1 MYKHNTIKK
10 TLSYRFLVLI
20 TFIAG
25 VHSTSFSQDH
35 RVDSLQKIIETQ
47 RHDTAEVTALKA
59 LGATLSK
66 SNPQK
71 ALEYAK
77 YALALAEKL
86 GYKKGLIVSHITIG
100 QCYINLAEYNLALD
114 HFNKSIAMA
123 KETGDRANYFTGM
136 VQKGIVYESK
146 GEYSTALEQHFNAL
160 KLAESMNKK
169 LLITTCYQNIGQLY
183 LKMTDY
189 TSAMNYFEK
198 GLKVFREQGE
208 KKLLG
213 GALTNVGTVYLR
225 QKKYAKALD
234 LFNEAIEI
242 GNETKDK
249 PGLIERWNDVG
260 LIYFNTS
267 KYDEAIKAH
276 NKALAMSKETDNQ
289 RSYAAS
295 LNNLAACYRKKQ
307 DYGKALE
314 KGNEALSIAK
324 KIGAKEEE
332 VIALKNIADTHVEA
346 GHADEALVYY
356 RQYTPKKDSLFGEK
370 TWAEVNRLRLKYESE
385 KSSRQLALMK
395 AEKAEANVLAQT
407 RKTWM
412 IVAIS
417 AILVLLMAFAM
428 TYIAAKNKR
437 RRQEIE
443 ITLQKAELEQK
454 AIRSQMNPH
463 FIFNSLNSIQ
473 HYILSNETQ
482 YAYDY
487 LARFSKL
494 IRQVLANSEHPTI
507 SLKKELELLELYID
521 LEQRRFKN
529 RFEYSVSYD
538 KNLPVDEIVIPVMLI
553 QPFVEN
559 AIWHGIMNLDDS
571 RRGKLSVNI
580 VFENET
586 AKITIED
593 NGVGREAAAKLRKP
607 KHEHTSVGMLFTQ
620 KRLEMFKLT
629 GTKETA
635 VSITDLYDLHGNANG
650 TQVHIVIPAHL

>member
-1 MYKHNTIKK
+1 MLKQV
-10 TLSYRFLVLI
+10 SY
-20 TFIAG
+20 
-25 VHSTSFSQDH
+25 SQDYKI
-35 RVDSLQKIIETQ
+35 DSLQKIIDTQ
-47 RHDTAEVTALKA
+47 RHDTAEVTALKT

-86 GYKKGLIVSHITIG
+86 GYKKGLVVSHITIG
-100 QCYINLAEYNLALD
+100 QCYINLAEYNLALE
-114 HFNKSIAMA
+114 HFNKSITLA
-123 KETGDRANYFTGM
+123 KETGDRQNYFTAM
-136 VQKGIVYESK
+136 VQKGVVYESK

-189 TSAMNYFEK
+189 ASAMSYFEK
-198 GLKVFREQGE
+198 GLTVFRQQGE

-213 GALTNVGTVYLR
+213 GALSNVGTVYLR
-225 QKKYAKALD
+225 QKKYTKALE

-242 GNETKDK
+242 GNAVNDK
-249 PGLIERWNDVG
+249 PGLIDRWNNVG
-260 LIYFNTS
+260 LIYFNTG
-267 KYDEAIKAH
+267 KYNEAIKAH
-276 NKALAMSKETDNQ
+276 HKALGMSKEIDNL

-307 DYGKALE
+307 NYEEALS
-314 KGNEALSIAK
+314 KGNEALGIAK

-346 GHADEALVYY
+346 GHADEALAYYEVYA
-356 RQYTPKKDSLFGEK
+356 PKKDSLFGEK

-385 KSSRQLALMK
+385 KSSRQLAIIK
-395 AEKAEANVLAQT
+395 AEKAEADMLAQT

-412 IVAIS
+412 IVAVS
-417 AILVLLMAFAM
+417 AILVLLMAFALA
-428 TYIAAKNKR
+428 YIVAKNKR

-529 RFEYSVSYD
+529 RFEYAVSFD

-559 AIWHGIMNLDDS
+559 AIWHGIMNLDGK
-571 RRGKLSVNI
+571 RRGKLWVNI
-580 VFENET
+580 LYENET

-593 NGVGREAAAKLRKP
+593 NGIGREAAAKLRKP

-635 VSITDLYDLHGNANG
+635 VSITDLYDLNGNANG
-650 TQVHIVIPAHL
+650 TRVQIVIPAYT